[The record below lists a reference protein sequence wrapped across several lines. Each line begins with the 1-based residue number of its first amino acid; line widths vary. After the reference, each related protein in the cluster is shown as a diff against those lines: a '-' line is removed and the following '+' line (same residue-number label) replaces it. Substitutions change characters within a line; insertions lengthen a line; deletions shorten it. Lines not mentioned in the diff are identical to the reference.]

1 MDDLIINIDHDD
13 DIIATRSKNSVI
25 INREN
30 RTIKFFEV
38 EYTIDEILAI
48 SQKLEDM
55 GIKRKELTFSW
66 WRNVGGEVDNVNL
79 GELPPFYPCRCD
91 VEHIIF
97 TNG

>member
-55 GIKRKELTFSW
+55 GIKRKELTFS
-66 WRNVGGEVDNVNL
+66 
-79 GELPPFYPCRCD
+79 
-91 VEHIIF
+91 
-97 TNG
+97 

>member
-13 DIIATRSKNSVI
+13 DIIATRSKDSVI

-48 SQKLEDM
+48 AQKLEDM
-55 GIKRKELTFSW
+55 GINRKELTFS
-66 WRNVGGEVDNVNL
+66 
-79 GELPPFYPCRCD
+79 
-91 VEHIIF
+91 
-97 TNG
+97 

>member
-1 MDDLIINIDHDD
+1 MDDLIISIDHDD
-13 DIIATRSKNSVI
+13 DIIATRSKDSVI

-55 GIKRKELTFSW
+55 GIKRKELTFS
-66 WRNVGGEVDNVNL
+66 
-79 GELPPFYPCRCD
+79 
-91 VEHIIF
+91 
-97 TNG
+97 

>member
-13 DIIATRSKNSVI
+13 DIIARRSKNSVI
-25 INREN
+25 VNREN

-55 GIKRKELTFSW
+55 GIKRKELTFS
-66 WRNVGGEVDNVNL
+66 
-79 GELPPFYPCRCD
+79 
-91 VEHIIF
+91 
-97 TNG
+97 

>member
-1 MDDLIINIDHDD
+1 
-13 DIIATRSKNSVI
+13 
-25 INREN
+25 
-30 RTIKFFEV
+30 
-38 EYTIDEILAI
+38 
-48 SQKLEDM
+48 M

-66 WRNVGGEVDNVNL
+66 WRNVGGEVVNVNL

>member
-13 DIIATRSKNSVI
+13 DIIARRSKNSVI

-55 GIKRKELTFSW
+55 GIKRKELTFS
-66 WRNVGGEVDNVNL
+66 
-79 GELPPFYPCRCD
+79 
-91 VEHIIF
+91 
-97 TNG
+97 

>member
-13 DIIATRSKNSVI
+13 DIIATRSKDSVI

-48 SQKLEDM
+48 AKKLEDM
-55 GIKRKELTFSW
+55 GINRKELTFS
-66 WRNVGGEVDNVNL
+66 
-79 GELPPFYPCRCD
+79 
-91 VEHIIF
+91 
-97 TNG
+97 

>member
-1 MDDLIINIDHDD
+1 MDDLIISIDHDD
-13 DIIATRSKNSVI
+13 DIIATRSKDSVI

-55 GIKRKELTFSW
+55 GINRKELTFS
-66 WRNVGGEVDNVNL
+66 
-79 GELPPFYPCRCD
+79 
-91 VEHIIF
+91 
-97 TNG
+97 

>member
-1 MDDLIINIDHDD
+1 MDDLIISIDHDD

-48 SQKLEDM
+48 AQKLEDM
-55 GIKRKELTFSW
+55 GINRKELTFS
-66 WRNVGGEVDNVNL
+66 
-79 GELPPFYPCRCD
+79 
-91 VEHIIF
+91 
-97 TNG
+97 